1 MMSKLTVLR
10 QCADR
15 VEAETIRIRLA
26 SAEIQALITGTDAG
40 TALGLGGAA
49 TSRLVRVEVA
59 REDYDRANQILHE
72 DDLRM
77 QVAGPWVCGR
87 CHEQNEAA
95 FDVCWCC
102 NKMRGEDDFRGRRL
116 DVDPVVRSSEPFS
129 DSMTVE
135 EVATQTE
142 DRNPYRPVLV
152 DATKKPPTV
161 RRDVDDV
168 DEQQQEAVTRC
179 IRSAIVGMLVLPPLL
194 SLYSVFLLLSLD
206 RTVYRHPGFRKQVLL
221 AWGINVV
228 ILSLSIAFWTLI

>member
-1 MMSKLTVLR
+1 MSKLAVLR

-59 REDYDRANQILHE
+59 SEDYERANDLLHADE
-72 DDLRM
+72 LRT

-102 NKMRGEDDFRGRRL
+102 NKMRSEDDFRGR
-116 DVDPVVRSSEPFS
+116 VPEKERSAGDTQPF
-129 DSMTVE
+129 DDAMTAQP
-135 EVATQTE
+135 ATPIAE
-142 DRNPYRPVLV
+142 DHNPYRPVLV
-152 DATKKPPTV
+152 DERRKPPAPKNV
-161 RRDVDDV
+161 AEIDLDDPLA
-168 DEQQQEAVTRC
+168 ESVTRC
-179 IRSAIVGMLVLPPLL
+179 FRSAIVGMLVLPPIVSFY
-194 SLYSVFLLLSLD
+194 SLYLLLRLNPI
-206 RTVYRHPGFRKQVLL
+206 VYKQPNLRKRALL
-221 AWGINVV
+221 AWGINLV
-228 ILSLSIAFWTLI
+228 IVSLALAFWFMV